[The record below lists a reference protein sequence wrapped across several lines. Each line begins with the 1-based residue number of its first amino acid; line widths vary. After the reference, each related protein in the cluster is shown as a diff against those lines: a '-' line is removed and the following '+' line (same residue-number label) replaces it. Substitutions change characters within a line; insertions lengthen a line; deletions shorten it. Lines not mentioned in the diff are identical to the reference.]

1 MGRVDGKVALISGG
15 ARGMG
20 AAHARALVG
29 EGAKVVIG
37 DILDDDGKKLADEIG
52 EAARYVHLDVTQPEE
67 WDAAVSTAVN
77 DFGKLNVLV
86 NNAGIVAL
94 GQLGQF
100 NVDKWNKVID
110 VNLNGTFHGIQ
121 AVVEPM
127 KAAGGG
133 SIINVSSIEGLR
145 GAVMVHPYV
154 ASKWAVRGL
163 TKSASLE
170 LAPQNIRVN
179 SIHPGF
185 IRTPMTKHF
194 PDDMVTVPLG
204 RPGVSAVVGRD
215 GVAHPGSAHRRA
227 DAEIFCASVEIAR
240 RHLEQRQHDL
250 ERLAVTPVLA
260 SQRRQR
266 LHVTDRVVPDV
277 RRAAPP

>member
-1 MGRVDGKVALISGG
+1 MGRVDGKVAVISGG

-37 DILDDDGKKLADEIG
+37 DILDDEGKALATELGD
-52 EAARYVHLDVTQPEE
+52 AARYVHLDVTQPSE
-67 WDAAVSTAVN
+67 WEAAVSAAVD

-121 AVVEPM
+121 AAIEPM

-133 SIINVSSIEGLR
+133 SIINVSST
-145 GAVMVHPYV
+145 GAVRPTRDIVPYAAAKAGV
-154 ASKWAVRGL
+154 NAMTVGLAHAFGPSVRVNAIMPGPFLTTIARGWDMDVFAERARTFPARRAGEADEIVGAALYLASGASSYTTGTVL
-163 TKSASLE
+163 TVDGGAQWSMAGTGDASAS
-170 LAPQNIRVN
+170 
-179 SIHPGF
+179 
-185 IRTPMTKHF
+185 
-194 PDDMVTVPLG
+194 
-204 RPGVSAVVGRD
+204 
-215 GVAHPGSAHRRA
+215 
-227 DAEIFCASVEIAR
+227 
-240 RHLEQRQHDL
+240 
-250 ERLAVTPVLA
+250 
-260 SQRRQR
+260 
-266 LHVTDRVVPDV
+266 
-277 RRAAPP
+277 

>member
-20 AAHARALVG
+20 AAHARVLVG

-37 DILDDDGKKLADEIG
+37 DILDEEGKALADGLG
-52 EAARYVHLDVTQPEE
+52 EAARYTHLDVTQPDD
-67 WDAAVSTAVN
+67 WKAAVDTALN
-77 DFGKLNVLV
+77 DFGTLNVLV

-94 GQLGQF
+94 GQLGKF
-100 NVDKWNKVID
+100 DLAKWQKVID
-110 VNLNGTFHGIQ
+110 VNLTGTFLGIQ
-121 AVVEPM
+121 AAVEPM

-163 TKSASLE
+163 SKSAALE
-170 LAPQNIRVN
+170 LAPHKIRVN

-185 IRTPMTKHF
+185 IRTPMTKHL

-204 RPGVSAVVGRD
+204 RPGDSNE
-215 GVAHPGSAHRRA
+215 VAN
-227 DAEIFCASVEIAR
+227 FV
-240 RHLEQRQHDL
+240 LF
-250 ERLAVTPVLA
+250 LA
-260 SQRRQR
+260 SDESSYATGAEFVMDGG
-266 LHVTDRVVPDV
+266 LVNDVPHKTF
-277 RRAAPP
+277 

>member
-1 MGRVDGKVALISGG
+1 
-15 ARGMG
+15 MG
-20 AAHARALVG
+20 AAHARALVA

-52 EAARYVHLDVTQPEE
+52 EAARYVHLDVTQPDE

-163 TKSASLE
+163 TKSAALE
-170 LAPQNIRVN
+170 LALAE
-179 SIHPGF
+179 HPGQLH
-185 IRTPMTKHF
+185 PPGLHPH
-194 PDDMVTVPLG
+194 PDDQALP
-204 RPGVSAVVGRD
+204 
-215 GVAHPGSAHRRA
+215 
-227 DAEIFCASVEIAR
+227 R
-240 RHLEQRQHDL
+240 RHGHRSARPARCLRGGRQL
-250 ERLAVTPVLA
+250 RAVPG
-260 SQRRQR
+260 QRRIVVR
-266 LHVTDRVVPDV
+266 DRG
-277 RRAAPP
+277 